1 MFKGGVT
8 DYNQIYRTLLQLKD
22 AGWVVSEVQQPEI

>member
-1 MFKGGVT
+1 MT
-8 DYNQIYRTLLQLKD
+8 NNQIYRTLLQLKD